1 MITNTLIQRRIEMFW
16 GYGSLKSP
24 VWFVGMEEGLG
35 FNTSEEQLEARF
47 LATDGKT
54 TVDMRRDMMQV
65 QDHIKCVMNSP
76 RIQPTWKYP
85 IAICLYLKNRRVPL
99 KEEIRNYQE
108 FILGDNIRKQDAVIE
123 LMPLPSNKAHESAW
137 IYGKYG
143 ISGLNSRKEYI
154 AIYKTK
160 RVNEL
165 SSLIKN
171 YSPKLVIFHSLGY
184 FSDWTQVAGVKFE
197 EMSSQMYFAENGD
210 TAFCVIPQGSSFGMS
225 YHRLYKFAEIISQKV
240 QFLH

>member
-1 MITNTLIQRRIEMFW
+1 MITADILQRRIEMFW

-35 FNTSEEQLEARF
+35 FNTSEEQLDARF
-47 LATDGKT
+47 FATDGKT

-65 QDHIKCVMNSP
+65 RDHIECVMNSP

-85 IAICLYLKNRRVPL
+85 IALCLYLKNQKFPL

-108 FILGDNIRKQDAVIE
+108 FVLGDNKREQNAVIE

-143 ISGLNSRKEYI
+143 ISGLNSRKEYL
-154 AIYKTK
+154 AMHKSK
-160 RVNEL
+160 RVKEL
-165 SSLIKN
+165 RSLIKT

-184 FSDWTQVAGVKFE
+184 LSDWVQIVGIKFE
-197 EMSSQMYFAENGD
+197 EMVPQMYFAENGGTD
-210 TAFCVIPQGSSFGMS
+210 FCVIPQGSSFGMS
-225 YHRLYKFAEIISQKV
+225 YHRLYGFAEIISERVK
-240 QFLH
+240 FLR